1 MSEVIT
7 IDGPTSSGKSSV
19 GHLFSANIGFQF
31 IDTGAIYRAGSL
43 FILENNL
50 STADENVCAKVFE
63 NLNVEFKEIDG
74 SQRIFLDGKDITEK
88 LHLPQVTKVVPIIA
102 AFPKVRELSKKI
114 QRKIGSLQNTVMTG
128 RDIGT
133 EIFPDSKLKIFLTA
147 SPEIRAKRRYEQLK
161 QKDLDI
167 SYEKVLEEML
177 KRDEADSIREASPF
191 RKPDDAVEI
200 DTTNLTTK
208 QTVEKMLELFK
219 ARGLS

>member
-1 MSEVIT
+1 M
-7 IDGPTSSGKSSV
+7 
-19 GHLFSANIGFQF
+19 
-31 IDTGAIYRAGSL
+31 
-43 FILENNL
+43 
-50 STADENVCAKVFE
+50 FE